1 MEQALFSCTTEPEQE
16 FDPLEYFSERFRM
29 PPEAIDGWQIAQRLT
44 RPGCE
49 ISAPGMRERAERL
62 AVRSVLE
69 RAARLVGPLRGAT
82 HVIVEPLREPYQGE
96 LELEGTFENL
106 LGKQFPGREDWL
118 VERRQERRT
127 QIALMMD
134 TSLSMS
140 GANMALAAVAAAV
153 LALKMKPADLS
164 VVVFENDARAISH
177 LEEDDPPEDVVR
189 EMLRQPCRGYT
200 NIEDGLRVGAR
211 ELARG
216 RNPRKYGLLITDG
229 VYTRGGDPTAL
240 AATFPRLFVLLTEDY
255 KMNEWLCRRLAS
267 AGRGELFNVRT
278 LGELPR
284 RMVDVADRLLR

>member
-1 MEQALFSCTTEPEQE
+1 VEQALFSCTTEPEQE

-177 LEEDDPPEDVVR
+177 LEEDDAP
-189 EMLRQPCRGYT
+189 
-200 NIEDGLRVGAR
+200 ASWH
-211 ELARG
+211 A
-216 RNPRKYGLLITDG
+216 
-229 VYTRGGDPTAL
+229 
-240 AATFPRLFVLLTEDY
+240 AATRASTACSSPTGCTRVAATRRRWRRPSRGCSCCSPRTT
-255 KMNEWLCRRLAS
+255 R
-267 AGRGELFNVRT
+267 
-278 LGELPR
+278 
-284 RMVDVADRLLR
+284 